1 MSSRLLTMK
10 FMQRAAA
17 SSNDPSSP
25 DEHPAKRQKQ
35 SGDSSASVDVASL
48 VDQRAIQAA
57 ITEEERVR
65 QAALDKAAEQAGD
78 THWVLK
84 YENQDADEMSS
95 SKKPLRIIETGYA
108 SIDNDD
114 NELDTSSGSPMV
126 SGRRSFGQYNREVEV
141 IDRSCFHSK
150 FYLTIKQKLQTPN
163 MKKSSS
169 SDSDDDDD
177 DSVSS
182 GENDDETDAMIR
194 AARMQASEQ
203 VKASRKE
210 KKQADKAEIRR
221 LAALRRNREVDP
233 NRLPTSI
240 SGGGSSPNLKKSYPN
255 RKRNHSNDD
264 GGRPRKARKSY

>member
-126 SGRRSFGQYNREVEV
+126 SGRRSFGQYNREVE
-141 IDRSCFHSK
+141 
-150 FYLTIKQKLQTPN
+150 KLQTPN